1 MQANKKLMLLLL
13 MMMTMMMM
21 MMMTM
26 TLMLM
31 IMMTF
36 EFITNLT
43 TKQQRCTCITSFVDF
58 FAVNARRKNAEVQVL
73 WRTQISG
80 HEFFFLFLNVIA
92 VPMRSPPRKFAYI
105 GHFQRIG
112 INVTRFEKTR
122 IHFKSDVFTV
132 VTVVDATAPYLQR
145 YSGGCTAT
153 FTRLIYTPIDFYY

>member
-21 MMMTM
+21 MM

-58 FAVNARRKNAEVQVL
+58 FAVTARRKNAEVQVL
-73 WRTQISG
+73 
-80 HEFFFLFLNVIA
+80 
-92 VPMRSPPRKFAYI
+92 
-105 GHFQRIG
+105 
-112 INVTRFEKTR
+112 
-122 IHFKSDVFTV
+122 
-132 VTVVDATAPYLQR
+132 
-145 YSGGCTAT
+145 
-153 FTRLIYTPIDFYY
+153 

>member
-13 MMMTMMMM
+13 MMMTMMMMM

-58 FAVNARRKNAEVQVL
+58 FAVTARQKNAEVQVL
-73 WRTQISG
+73 
-80 HEFFFLFLNVIA
+80 
-92 VPMRSPPRKFAYI
+92 
-105 GHFQRIG
+105 
-112 INVTRFEKTR
+112 
-122 IHFKSDVFTV
+122 
-132 VTVVDATAPYLQR
+132 
-145 YSGGCTAT
+145 
-153 FTRLIYTPIDFYY
+153 

>member
-58 FAVNARRKNAEVQVL
+58 FGVTARRKNAEVQVL
-73 WRTQISG
+73 
-80 HEFFFLFLNVIA
+80 
-92 VPMRSPPRKFAYI
+92 
-105 GHFQRIG
+105 
-112 INVTRFEKTR
+112 
-122 IHFKSDVFTV
+122 
-132 VTVVDATAPYLQR
+132 
-145 YSGGCTAT
+145 
-153 FTRLIYTPIDFYY
+153 

>member
-21 MMMTM
+21 MMMM

-58 FAVNARRKNAEVQVL
+58 FAVTARRKNAEVQVL
-73 WRTQISG
+73 
-80 HEFFFLFLNVIA
+80 
-92 VPMRSPPRKFAYI
+92 
-105 GHFQRIG
+105 
-112 INVTRFEKTR
+112 
-122 IHFKSDVFTV
+122 
-132 VTVVDATAPYLQR
+132 
-145 YSGGCTAT
+145 
-153 FTRLIYTPIDFYY
+153 

>member
-13 MMMTMMMM
+13 MMMTMMVM

-58 FAVNARRKNAEVQVL
+58 FAVTARRKNAEVQVL
-73 WRTQISG
+73 
-80 HEFFFLFLNVIA
+80 
-92 VPMRSPPRKFAYI
+92 
-105 GHFQRIG
+105 
-112 INVTRFEKTR
+112 
-122 IHFKSDVFTV
+122 
-132 VTVVDATAPYLQR
+132 
-145 YSGGCTAT
+145 
-153 FTRLIYTPIDFYY
+153 